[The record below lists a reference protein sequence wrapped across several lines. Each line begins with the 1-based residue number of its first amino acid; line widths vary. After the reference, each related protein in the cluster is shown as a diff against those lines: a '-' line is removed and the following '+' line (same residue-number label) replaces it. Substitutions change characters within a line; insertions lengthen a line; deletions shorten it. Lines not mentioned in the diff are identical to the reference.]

1 MEKNSE
7 VSLGSV
13 QETLLL
19 PLWGRAYETR
29 KGNPLLVD
37 PDAVR
42 IIDSIKYDFSRMEK
56 KVNPLSR
63 GAWISRSLY
72 FDGEIRKFIETSP
85 DATIVNIG
93 CGLDTTFERVD
104 NGKIRWFDLD
114 FPDVIALRR
123 QYLAE
128 SGRRKFIASSA
139 LDDSWYGMVGTP
151 ARVLFLIAGVI
162 YYIKEES
169 IRVLFKNFADRFRS
183 CDVIFDY
190 SSTRGVRIANKMVI
204 RDGGMSTD
212 ANLVWALDKVRELE
226 KWDSRIRVLDSMP
239 MFKKF
244 KKNYPPYRRLGM
256 NISDA
261 LKIQSLAHIRI
272 GES

>member
-1 MEKNSE
+1 MENTNE

-29 KGNPLLVD
+29 KGNPLLLD

-63 GAWISRSLY
+63 AAWISRSLY
-72 FDGEIRKFIETSP
+72 FDGEIKKFIETYP

-114 FPDVIALRR
+114 FPDVIKLRR

-128 SGRRKFIASSA
+128 TERRKFIAASA
-139 LDDSWYGMVGTP
+139 LDDSWYGSVGTTSH
-151 ARVLFLIAGVI
+151 VLFLLAGVI
-162 YYIKEES
+162 YYIREES
-169 IRVLFKNFADRFRS
+169 VRSLFANFADRFRI
-183 CDVIFDY
+183 CDILFDY
-190 SSTRGVRIANKMVI
+190 SSARGVKIANKMVI

-212 ANLVWALDKVRELE
+212 ANLVWALDNVMELE
-226 KWDSRIRVLDSMP
+226 KWDSRIRVLNSMP

-261 LKIQSLAHIRI
+261 LRIQSLTHIQI
-272 GES
+272 GKL

>member
-1 MEKNSE
+1 MENTNE

-19 PLWGRAYETR
+19 PLWGRAFETR
-29 KGNPLLVD
+29 KKNSLLVD

-63 GAWISRSLY
+63 VAWISRSLY
-72 FDGEIRKFIETSP
+72 FDGEIRKFIEKSP

-128 SGRRKFIASSA
+128 SGRRKFIAASA
-139 LDDSWYGMVGTP
+139 LDDSWYEIVGTP
-151 ARVLFLIAGVI
+151 SRLLFLLAGVI
-162 YYIKEES
+162 YYIREES
-169 IRVLFKNFADRFRS
+169 VRALFANFTDHFPV

-190 SSTRGVRIANKMVI
+190 SSSRGLRIANKMVI
-204 RDGGMSTD
+204 RDGGMSSA
-212 ANLVWALDKVRELE
+212 ANLVWALDNVRELE

-244 KKNYPPYRRLGM
+244 KKKYPPYRRLGM

-261 LKIQSLAHIRI
+261 MKIQSLAHIRM
-272 GES
+272 GEP